1 MFRVRDYS
9 IFTESPNAAKSFRN
23 LRKMDYMVNTALIIL
38 GILSLWNIG
47 KLVRLRLI
55 DNQDLAAVEDIIAD
69 PSTRMI
75 WWLSIATLGMI
86 AYREF
91 TFGERSI
98 GLVYPLTILLA
109 ILLVPAMNSEIQ
121 LPLKEH
127 TLRIVMQECPPKAI
141 VNNELTSMAR
151 CDPHEIA
158 DGDVLLA
165 TSNPAEGSFETL
177 DPVSTGQNAI
187 GFNMQGRG
195 TYTVY
200 FMFKQEDQAACER
213 AILFP
218 RNGEANPGEL
228 ECVSALGQTWLV
240 WPHTTSA
247 NSTSGIHLINVT
259 IP

>member
-9 IFTESPNAAKSFRN
+9 IFTESPNAAKTFRS
-23 LRKMDYMVNTALIIL
+23 LRKMDYMVNTALVIL

-47 KLVRLRLI
+47 RLVQMRLVG
-55 DNQDLAAVEDIIAD
+55 NQDLASVEDIIKD
-69 PSTRMI
+69 PSTRLI
-75 WWLSIATLGMI
+75 WGLAIATLGMI

-98 GLVYPLTILLA
+98 GLVYPLTILLG

-121 LPLKEH
+121 LPLQDH

-141 VNNELTSMAR
+141 VNNQLTSMAR
-151 CDPHEIA
+151 CDPHGIG

-165 TSNPAEGSFETL
+165 TSNPAEGAFETL
-177 DPVSTGQNAI
+177 DPVTTGQNTI
-187 GFNMQGRG
+187 GFHMQGRG

-200 FMFKQEDQAACER
+200 FMFKQPDEAACER

-218 RNGEANPGEL
+218 RNSEASPGSL
-228 ECVSALGQTWLV
+228 ECVSAYGQSWLV